1 VAYLNDGVTAIPD
14 VGDTGWGTT
23 LNAAINAIDDRFNYN
38 ATAANFQLAGEAF
51 FYLGA
56 DGSGITTS
64 ATNPYGVSPTLTL
77 NNLYEFEYFLRLTNS
92 ATGAVTLGW
101 AGTATTQF
109 QAQVLV
115 SLENVVGS
123 STSMTGVNHF
133 NSTTN
138 KAITG
143 AATAAIHGIYIKGV
157 VLKGTATAAFPLQV
171 SVASGTIT
179 PKAGS
184 WFRYRGLGLSTGG
197 TTSITHG
204 TVA

>member
-138 KAITG
+138 TAITG